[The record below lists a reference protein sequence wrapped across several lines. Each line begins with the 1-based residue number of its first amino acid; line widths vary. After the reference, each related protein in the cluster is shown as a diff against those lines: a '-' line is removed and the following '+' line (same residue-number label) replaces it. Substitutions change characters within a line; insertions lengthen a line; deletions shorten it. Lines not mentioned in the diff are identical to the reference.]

1 MVLYCKISDLWLL
14 RDELGLEV
22 GRWKLGQTLPP
33 YPQTLPLL
41 TTYPVPRIPKL
52 IKLYNSTTL
61 KPSHSQTQL
70 IKFKNL
76 KPNSYIWKIKKIY
89 AKNISTVRES
99 YQSVP

>member
-1 MVLYCKISDLWLL
+1 MSLIPTLSNSTTSNLL
-14 RDELGLEV
+14 IPNP
-22 GRWKLGQTLPP
+22 KCSHS
-33 YPQTLPLL
+33 LPLKPSYSKTL
-41 TTYPVPRIPKL
+41 KPNNSKPETLKL
-52 IKLYNSTTL
+52 SHPQTL
-61 KPSHSQTQL
+61 KPSDPQTQL